1 MRRIST
7 VLALVIASITGIV
20 VSVSP
25 ALAAPHEVFLHAP
38 GDSSALVG
46 GCSGKPESGGR
57 SGIACTQ
64 GTWARYTITVTAQSG
79 KTAKRLALG
88 PALNT
93 EYMGP
98 GCSYFGTDDP
108 AVLVTFR
115 VMDGDGTNGR
125 VDGRA
130 SYKC

>member
-7 VLALVIASITGIV
+7 VLVLAITAMLAAV
-20 VSVSP
+20 VP
-25 ALAAPHEVFLHAP
+25 AFAAPHEVSLHAP
-38 GDSSALVG
+38 GDPSALIG
-46 GCSGKPESGGR
+46 GCTGRPESAGR
-57 SGIACTQ
+57 SGIECTE
-64 GTWARYTITVTAQSG
+64 GMWARYTITVTAQSG
-79 KTAKRLALG
+79 KTTKRLALG

-93 EYMGP
+93 EYIGP

-115 VMDGDGTNGR
+115 VMDGNGTNGR